1 MMTLEQFNEIPAGK
15 VFAKG
20 EASNEPGGLFMT
32 SYRLGDKLRWVA
44 VKGYNQDW
52 CIYTNWAEE
61 SYASIEKYGDK
72 MIRESHI
79 QKCFPC
85 NPEVFKRYRY

>member
-1 MMTLEQFNEIPAGK
+1 MLTLEQFNEIPDGK
-15 VFAKG
+15 AFAKG
-20 EASNEPGGLFMT
+20 EGYNEPDGLYLT
-32 SYRLGDKLRWVA
+32 TVRAGDKLRWVA

-52 CIYTNWAEE
+52 CIYTKWAEE

-79 QKCFPC
+79 QKCVPC